1 MTSPDDIAAAL
12 RNGLGDEVICG
23 ADAIE
28 SRYLG
33 DRLLHHPAARPA
45 VLVRPRTTAEVSA
58 ALAICH
64 GLHAPLVAQGGRTGL
79 AGGATPADGW
89 VILSLERMRAVA
101 PVDRASATVD
111 AEAGAVLQ
119 QVQDAADAA
128 DMMFPLDIG
137 GRGSCTIGGNI
148 ATNAGG
154 NRVLRYGMMRDLVLG
169 LEVVL
174 ADGTVLSS
182 MNRMLKNNA
191 GYDLKQL
198 FIGSE
203 GTLGVVTRAVLRVFA
218 RRPSV
223 QTGLCAV
230 RDYAAIVDL
239 LALARARLGDTLTA
253 FEAMWPRFYDL
264 GTRGLGRR
272 APIEAGHGAYV
283 LLESMGVDVA
293 EDERKFQSFV
303 EAALAQGCLEDAV
316 IARSGAEAR
325 DLWAIRDS
333 SAELQRTLGSSYF
346 AFDVSLPVGDIGR
359 FIESCASR
367 LAQRWPQASMAWFG
381 HVADANIH
389 LCVSDAGVTQ
399 HELDTL
405 VYDCVADFGGS
416 ISAEHGIG
424 LLKRDFLDR
433 SRSSAEIAT
442 MRVLKQALDPHGIL
456 NPGKVLPA

>member
-1 MTSPDDIAAAL
+1 MSRPGDIAAAL
-12 RNGLGDEVICG
+12 GTRLGDGVVYG
-23 ADAIE
+23 PDAVE
-28 SRYLG
+28 PRYLG
-33 DRLLHHPAARPA
+33 DRLLHDPTVRPAA
-45 VLVRPRTTAEVSA
+45 LIRPRTTAEVSA

-64 GLHAPLVAQGGRTGL
+64 GRRAPVVAQGGRTGL

-101 PVDRASATVD
+101 PVDRASATVE

-191 GYDLKQL
+191 GYDLKQI

-230 RDYAAIVDL
+230 RDYASIVEL

-253 FEAMWPRFYDL
+253 FEAMWPTFYDL
-264 GTRGLGRR
+264 GTRGLNRR
-272 APIEAGHGAYV
+272 APIEGGHGAYV

-303 EAALAQGCLEDAV
+303 EAALAQGCIEDAV
-316 IARSGAEAR
+316 VARSGADAR

-333 SAELQRTLGSSYF
+333 SAELQRTLGSYF

-359 FIESCASR
+359 FIESCGSR
-367 LAQRWPQASMAWFG
+367 LVQRWPQATLAWFG

-389 LCVSDAGVTQ
+389 LCMSGSDVTQ

-405 VYDCVADFGGS
+405 VYDCVADFQGS

-433 SRSSAEIAT
+433 SRNTAEIAT
-442 MRVLKQALDPHGIL
+442 MRLLKQALDPRGIL

>member
-1 MTSPDDIAAAL
+1 MSRPGDITGAL
-12 RNGLGDEVICG
+12 ESRLGEGVVCG

-28 SRYLG
+28 PRYLG
-33 DRLLHHPAARPA
+33 DRLLHDPTVRPAA
-45 VLVRPRTTAEVSA
+45 LIRPRTTAEVSA
-58 ALAICH
+58 ALAICN
-64 GLHAPLVAQGGRTGL
+64 GLHAPVVAQGGRTGL
-79 AGGATPADGW
+79 TGGATPADGW

-101 PVDRASATVD
+101 PVDRASATVE

-119 QVQDAADAA
+119 QVQDAAEAA

-191 GYDLKQL
+191 GYDLKQI

-230 RDYAAIVDL
+230 RDYASIVDL

-253 FEAMWPRFYDL
+253 FEAMWPTFYDL
-264 GTRGLGRR
+264 GTRGLSRR
-272 APIEAGHGAYV
+272 APIEGGHGAYV

-303 EAALAQGCLEDAV
+303 EAALAQGCIEDAV
-316 IARSGAEAR
+316 IARSGADAR
-325 DLWAIRDS
+325 DLWAVRDS
-333 SAELQRTLGSSYF
+333 SAELQRTLGSYF

-359 FIESCASR
+359 FIESCGSR
-367 LAQRWPQASMAWFG
+367 LAQRWPQATMAWFG

-389 LCVSDAGVTQ
+389 LCVSGAGVAQ

-433 SRSSAEIAT
+433 SRSTAEIAT
-442 MRVLKQALDPHGIL
+442 MRLLKQALDPRGIL

>member
-1 MTSPDDIAAAL
+1 MTGPGDIAGAL
-12 RNGLGDEVICG
+12 RSELGDGVACG

-28 SRYLG
+28 PRYLG
-33 DRLLHHPAARPA
+33 DRLLHDPAARPA
-45 VLVRPRTTAEVSA
+45 ALIRPRTTAEVSS

-64 GLHAPLVAQGGRTGL
+64 GFWAPVVAQGGRTGL
-79 AGGATPADGW
+79 TGGATPADGW

-101 PVDRASATVD
+101 PADRASATVE

-119 QVQDAADAA
+119 QVQEAAEAA

-154 NRVLRYGMMRDLVLG
+154 NRVLRYGMMRELVLG

-191 GYDLKQL
+191 GYDLKQI

-203 GTLGVVTRAVLRVFA
+203 GTLGVLTRAVLRVFA

-230 RDYAAIVDL
+230 RDYTAIVDL

-264 GTRGLGRR
+264 GTRALSRR
-272 APIEAGHGAYV
+272 PPLDAGHGAYV

-293 EDERKFQSFV
+293 DDERKFQSFV
-303 EAALAQGCLEDAV
+303 ETALAQGCIEDAV
-316 IARSGAEAR
+316 VARSGADAR
-325 DLWAIRDS
+325 DLWAVRDS
-333 SAELQRTLGSSYF
+333 SGELERTMGSYF
-346 AFDVSLPVGDIGR
+346 AFDVSLPIGDIGR
-359 FIESCASR
+359 FIESCGLR
-367 LAQRWPQASMAWFG
+367 LAQRWPQATAAWFG

-389 LCVSDAGVTQ
+389 LCVAAGGVTQ
-399 HELDTL
+399 HDLDTL
-405 VYDCVADFGGS
+405 VYDCVAEFQGS

-433 SRSSAEIAT
+433 SRSTAEIAT
-442 MRVLKQALDPHGIL
+442 MRLLKQALDPRGIL